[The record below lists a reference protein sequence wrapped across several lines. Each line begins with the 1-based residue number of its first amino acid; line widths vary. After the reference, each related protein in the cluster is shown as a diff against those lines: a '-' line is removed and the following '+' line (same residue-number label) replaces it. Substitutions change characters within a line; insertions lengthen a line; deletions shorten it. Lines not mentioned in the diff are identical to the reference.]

1 MSKKGE
7 TCWGE
12 MNKISG
18 KIIDAI
24 PSLDTD
30 AAHQIGDALKQLR
43 KLSGLTQSEMAK
55 RLNVGQAAVSKIE
68 GRGEIQVSTIQKFV
82 EALGAKLHIDA
93 SFPDDSNLALH
104 VREAFD
110 VESDNENQ
118 LILPIF
124 GDDLFRPQRDV
135 VLSIKPEY
143 SDKIIEGLKKV
154 ELRRRFPS
162 SVPKGTIAYIYS
174 TSPVRAMVGMVE
186 ISGVLKLPVSKIW
199 EQYSNTAYIGK
210 ADFDRYFEGVED
222 GYALEFE
229 NVREFSSPLSL
240 AVLRTRFGFEPPQSF
255 LYAKHDLRK
264 ALKDEY
270 TIVSH

>member
-1 MSKKGE
+1 
-7 TCWGE
+7 
-12 MNKISG
+12 MNNLTG
-18 KIIDAI
+18 KIIDVI
-24 PSLDTD
+24 TSNETD
-30 AAHQIGDALKQLR
+30 VTHQIGDALKQLR
-43 KLSGLTQSEMAK
+43 KLSGLTQMEMAK
-55 RLNVGQAAVSKIE
+55 RLDVGQAAISKIE

-93 SFPDDSNLALH
+93 SFPDDTHLALQ
-104 VREAFD
+104 VRETFD
-110 VESDNENQ
+110 LESDDENQ

-124 GDDLFRPQRDV
+124 GDYPFRPQRDV

-154 ELRRRFPS
+154 ELRRRFPV

-186 ISGVLKLPVSKIW
+186 ISGVHKLPVNKIW
-199 EQYSNTAYIGK
+199 EQYSDTAYIEK
-210 ADFDRYFEGVED
+210 IDFDRYFEGVKD

-229 NVREFSSPLSL
+229 NVKEFSEPLSL
-240 AVLRTRFGFEPPQSF
+240 SDLRSRFGFEPPQSF
-255 LYAKHDLRK
+255 LYAKQDLRK

-270 TIVSH
+270 SIVSH